1 MLQTAQAT
9 AEQMAQDTDSKEQQ
23 QTETAR
29 KEKPKVALTFDDG
42 PHLIYTE
49 ELLDGLKERKVCA
62 TFFLI
67 GKNIEGKEELVRRM
81 EEEGH
86 LIGNHTYHHVKL
98 TGISEDQAEQE
109 ILETC
114 EKISEVTGTYTSFVR
129 PPFGEWKKNLDFE
142 ITMIPVS
149 WNVDSRD
156 WTTQNSE
163 KIVKRVVK
171 DVDEGDIILMHDIF
185 ESSVQAALEIIDILS
200 GQGYEFVT
208 VDELLL
214 E

>member
-98 TGISEDQAEQE
+98 TGISEDQAERE

>member
-1 MLQTAQAT
+1 MLHTAQAT

>member
-114 EKISEVTGTYTSFVR
+114 EKICEVTGTYTSFVR